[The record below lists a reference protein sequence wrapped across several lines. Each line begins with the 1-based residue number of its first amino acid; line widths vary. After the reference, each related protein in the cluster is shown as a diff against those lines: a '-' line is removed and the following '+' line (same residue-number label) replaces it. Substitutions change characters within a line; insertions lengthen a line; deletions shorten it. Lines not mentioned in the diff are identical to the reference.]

1 MPTGC
6 LVLVI
11 TTTTTTII
19 GAENGNYNNPLC
31 LRMFSL
37 CDVCKSG
44 NCILLALIPDLLT
57 VMLNR
62 IVMYSVEI

>member
-1 MPTGC
+1 MA
-6 LVLVI
+6 
-11 TTTTTTII
+11 TTTIHC
-19 GAENGNYNNPLC
+19 AWAC
-31 LRMFSL
+31 SL

-62 IVMYSVEI
+62 IVMYSLEI